1 MYIDRNKIDNYL
13 TANTFGR
20 DKEQDEIVDALQAN
34 MNGGITDAQRE
45 ISEAAN
51 DKDYNDSKT
60 DLMIKLLEDVIR
72 RDKVLLNAEVQEL
85 YNEHDENDRF
95 MGEDTNYNENP
106 SILSLHDY
114 YEYRQDTALEVIE
127 IIKAA
132 RK

>member
-1 MYIDRNKIDNYL
+1 MNIESIKAKLNNNEDVSDAEFL
-13 TANTFGR
+13 FCLEEQGR
-20 DKEQDEIVDALQAN
+20 ALDALQAN

-85 YNEHDENDRF
+85 YNEHDENDK
-95 MGEDTNYNENP
+95 TN
-106 SILSLHDY
+106 
-114 YEYRQDTALEVIE
+114 
-127 IIKAA
+127 
-132 RK
+132 